1 MKLLAIAF
9 NLLLLLA
16 ASMCSSSTE
25 EKSLLG
31 NNTSSKKVNDS
42 CLMDYTGEN
51 EGKFFT
57 EELIKD
63 LANGN
68 PIKPDHY
75 EPRHMYRYSWKEDG
89 VIHFIGFDEM
99 ETAEKLRLKR
109 TDKNKDI
116 PNLVVDYTRNTY
128 RDKTPE
134 EAAKLNKL
142 INDELEKSKDSNAN
156 ASSNRTL
163 QNTVMDMQQN
173 AYIPLDTKADYAVY
187 NRKGFGV
194 YVVVG
199 EVLLS
204 LSAQVGPYGS
214 VDEGKSIELARKLA
228 DKVAGVCN

>member
-16 ASMCSSSTE
+16 ASMCSSSSG

-31 NNTSSKKVNDS
+31 NNSSSKKVNDS

-57 EELIKD
+57 EEFIKE

-68 PIKPDHY
+68 PITSDHY
-75 EPRHMYRYSWKEDG
+75 ERRHMYRYSWKENG

-109 TDKNKDI
+109 NDKNKDI
-116 PNLVVDYTRNTY
+116 PNLVVDYTKNTY

-142 INDELEKSKDSNAN
+142 IDDELGKSNDPNAN
-156 ASSNRTL
+156 ASSNKTL

-214 VDEGKSIELARKLA
+214 VDEEKSVELARKLA